1 MSVPEPVPARAADAG
16 FGLAGGTAIV
26 TGAARGIGLAI
37 ARRLHDL
44 GVTVSGWDLCPD
56 FPDQAPFAE
65 CRQVDVADEQSV
77 ATAFAATLDALGQID
92 ILVNNAGVNGPTK
105 PLVDYTLPEWDHVLA
120 VDLTGVFLGCRAVI
134 PHMRER
140 NYGRIINVASI
151 AGKEGNPGASPY
163 GAAKAGVLGLTK
175 GLARELCDAGVTVNC
190 VTPALTETAI
200 LDGLDGDY
208 IEDRRSRI
216 PMGRLCTVEEVAD
229 MVAWVASPRCSFT
242 TGACFDVSGGR
253 ATY

>member
-1 MSVPEPVPARAADAG
+1 MQDTSPRPPADDAI
-16 FGLAGGTAIV
+16 GLEGSTAIV
-26 TGAARGIGLAI
+26 TGAARGIGLGI
-37 ARRLHDL
+37 ARRLHGL
-44 GVTVSGWDLCPD
+44 GVAVSGWDLRPD
-56 FPDQAPFAE
+56 FEDPAPFAE
-65 CRQVDVADEQSV
+65 RRQADVADERSV
-77 ATAFAATLDALGQID
+77 AAAFEATLDALGQVD

-105 PLVDYTLPEWDHVLA
+105 PLAEYSLDEWNRVLA

-140 NYGRIINVASI
+140 RYGRIINVASI

-175 GLARELCDAGVTVNC
+175 SLARELCDAGVTVNC
-190 VTPALTETAI
+190 VTPALTETAL
-200 LDGLDGDY
+200 LDGLDPGY
-208 IEDRRSRI
+208 LADRRAWI
-216 PMGRLCTVEEVAD
+216 PMGRLCTVEEIAD

>member
-1 MSVPEPVPARAADAG
+1 MAAQG
-16 FGLAGGTAIV
+16 FELAGSTAIV
-26 TGAARGIGLAI
+26 TGAARGIGLGI
-37 ARRLHDL
+37 AARLEEL
-44 GVTVSGWDLCPD
+44 GVRVSGWDLRTEYAD
-56 FPDQAPFAE
+56 VRPFSE
-65 CRQVDVADEQSV
+65 RRRVDVADERSV
-77 ATAFAATLDALGQID
+77 RDGFAATLEALGHVD

-105 PLVDYTLPEWDHVLA
+105 PLVDYTLAEWERVIA

-140 NYGRIINVASI
+140 KYGRIVNVASI

-175 GLARELCDAGVTVNC
+175 GLAREVCDLDITVNC
-190 VTPALTETAI
+190 VTPALTQTELLT
-200 LDGLDGDY
+200 GLDPVY
-208 IEDRRSRI
+208 LADRRARI
-216 PMGRLCTVEEVAD
+216 PMGRLCTIEEIAD
-229 MVAWVASPRCSFT
+229 MVAWAASSRCSFT

>member
-1 MSVPEPVPARAADAG
+1 MPAPPADAG
-16 FGLAGGTAIV
+16 LGLAGATAIV
-26 TGAARGIGLAI
+26 TGAARGIGLAV
-37 ARRLHDL
+37 ARRLHGL
-44 GVTVSGWDLCPD
+44 GAAVSGWDLSAD
-56 FPDQAPFAE
+56 FPDRGPFAE
-65 CRQVDVADEQSV
+65 CRRADVADERSV
-77 ATAFAATLDALGQID
+77 AAAFAAALGTLGRVD

-105 PLVDYTLPEWDHVLA
+105 PLADYTLSEWEHVLA

-134 PHMRER
+134 PHMRAR
-140 NYGRIINVASI
+140 RYGRIVNVASI

-175 GLARELCDAGVTVNC
+175 GLAGELCDAGVTVNC
-190 VTPALTETAI
+190 VTPALTATAI
-200 LDGLDGDY
+200 LDGLDPGY
-208 IEDRRSRI
+208 LADRRSRI

>member
-1 MSVPEPVPARAADAG
+1 MQDTAPRPPADAA
-16 FGLAGGTAIV
+16 FGLEGSTAIV
-26 TGAARGIGLAI
+26 TGAAQGIGLGI
-37 ARRLHDL
+37 ARRLQAL
-44 GVTVSGWDLCPD
+44 GVAVSGWDLRAEFEDP
-56 FPDQAPFAE
+56 APFAE
-65 CRQVDVADEQSV
+65 RRQADVADERSV
-77 ATAFAATLDALGQID
+77 QTAFAATLDAFGRVD
-92 ILVNNAGVNGPTK
+92 IMVNNAGVNGPTK
-105 PLVDYTLPEWDHVLA
+105 PLAEYSLDEWNRVLA

-140 NYGRIINVASI
+140 RYGRIVNVASI

-175 GLARELCDAGVTVNC
+175 GLARELCDVGVTVNC
-190 VTPALTETAI
+190 VTPALTETAL
-200 LDGLDGDY
+200 LDGLDPGY
-208 IEDRRSRI
+208 LADRRAWI
-216 PMGRLCTVEEVAD
+216 PMGRLCTVEEIAD

>member
-1 MSVPEPVPARAADAG
+1 MQDTAPRPSADAA
-16 FGLAGGTAIV
+16 FGLEGSTAIV
-26 TGAARGIGLAI
+26 TGAAQGIGLGI
-37 ARRLHDL
+37 ARRLQAL
-44 GVTVSGWDLCPD
+44 GVAVSGWDLRAEFEDP
-56 FPDQAPFAE
+56 APFAE
-65 CRQVDVADEQSV
+65 RRQADVADERSV
-77 ATAFAATLDALGQID
+77 QTAFAATLDAFGRVD
-92 ILVNNAGVNGPTK
+92 IMVNNAGVNGPTK
-105 PLVDYTLPEWDHVLA
+105 PLAEYSLDEWNRVLA

-140 NYGRIINVASI
+140 RYGRIVNVASI

-175 GLARELCDAGVTVNC
+175 GLARELCDVGVTVNC
-190 VTPALTETAI
+190 VTPALTETAL
-200 LDGLDGDY
+200 LDGLDPGY
-208 IEDRRSRI
+208 LADRRAWI
-216 PMGRLCTVEEVAD
+216 PMGRLCTVEEIAD